1 MNQVR
6 ADHEEDKAMP
16 VVERFSAL
24 VRGKA
29 ESLVC
34 HLHGYGTVDL
44 TPEEWECL
52 RTFAS
57 FLFQEVEEHGER
69 RRLGAGAS

>member
-1 MNQVR
+1 MSKQGFSPIVR
-6 ADHEEDKAMP
+6 SK
-16 VVERFSAL
+16 V
-24 VRGKA
+24 

-44 TPEEWECL
+44 TDDEWECL

-57 FLFQEVEEHGER
+57 FLFQEVEDTTRAVMPRG
-69 RRLGAGAS
+69 GA